1 MADNIRDCY
10 NVFQTVI
17 LYNTLLLFRV
27 VMMREILNLFGDYAE

>member
-1 MADNIRDCY
+1 MADNVCDCY